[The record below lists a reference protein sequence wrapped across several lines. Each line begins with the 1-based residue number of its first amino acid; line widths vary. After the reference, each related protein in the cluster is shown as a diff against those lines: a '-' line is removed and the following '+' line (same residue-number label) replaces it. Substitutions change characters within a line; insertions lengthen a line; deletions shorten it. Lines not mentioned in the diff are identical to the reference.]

1 MFKEGDMA
9 KVASIQHKI
18 FNMHATHAVA
28 VKDTLSKSGS
38 KTPGVDGVVWKT
50 QKDKGEVVLQ
60 VRNIMYN
67 LSKYEPKPVK
77 RVWIPKDNGDVRPL
91 GIPCMIDRAVQRVY
105 IYGIDPISEIVSD
118 QDSYGFRLG
127 RSAGD
132 AILSVRGKLIHP
144 KSSEWVMEADIKNC
158 FDQFDHDYLLK
169 VCPLYR
175 KVDRKVMDKWLK
187 VCIIDKGK
195 TYWPKTGTPQGGT
208 ISPVLCNLALNGLES
223 TIKESIRTFRGKW
236 QRNIKVHI
244 VRYADDFIVV
254 GQTREELESIIK
266 PINKFLNERGLRLNL
281 NKTRIRHISQGFNFL
296 GFKIAKRR
304 YKHWKRS
311 DMKKHT
317 SDDRIV
323 VLPQPQKLKN
333 FRLTYKNTIKK
344 MYKGNI
350 TRLIITL
357 NPLLRGLK

>member
-1 MFKEGDMA
+1 MKTIKNRSGEDMQNSADYWNSINWQKAYADIRIETIKLIKVFKEGDMV

-50 QKDKGEVVLQ
+50 QKDKGEAVLQ

-77 RVWIPKDNGDVRPL
+77 RIWIPKDNGDVRPL
-91 GIPCMIDRAVQRVY
+91 GIPCMIDRAVQKVY
-105 IYGIDPISEIVSD
+105 IYGIDPISETVSD

-175 KVDRKVMDKWLK
+175 KVDRKVMGKWLK
-187 VCIIDKGK
+187 TCIIDNGK

-208 ISPVLCNLALNGLES
+208 ISPVLCNLALNG
-223 TIKESIRTFRGKW
+223 
-236 QRNIKVHI
+236 
-244 VRYADDFIVV
+244 
-254 GQTREELESIIK
+254 
-266 PINKFLNERGLRLNL
+266 
-281 NKTRIRHISQGFNFL
+281 
-296 GFKIAKRR
+296 
-304 YKHWKRS
+304 
-311 DMKKHT
+311 
-317 SDDRIV
+317 
-323 VLPQPQKLKN
+323 
-333 FRLTYKNTIKK
+333 
-344 MYKGNI
+344 
-350 TRLIITL
+350 
-357 NPLLRGLK
+357 